1 MNTQKIIENKIYT
14 ISGLQVMFDRD
25 LADLYH
31 VEIRVLN
38 QAVKRNIDRF
48 PKEFMLQ
55 LSEEEFSNWKSSI
68 VISKENDDASLRSQF
83 VTLKGN
89 RGKHRK
95 YLPYAFTEQG
105 VAMISAVLRSDV
117 AVQVSIQIMQA
128 FVKMRAFLL
137 QNASVFQRLDKL
149 ERKQLKTDEKL
160 EQIFKALEAGQP
172 QPDKGIFFEGQI
184 FDAYVFVADIIKS
197 AKTDIVLIDNYVD
210 ETVLNLLAKRSINV
224 TASIYTKTISK
235 TLSLDPEK
243 HNAQYPAISIKPFAN
258 SHDRFLII
266 DRNQLYHLGASLK
279 DLGKKRFA
287 FSRMDSLVEQVLDKL
302 KKEEL

>member
-105 VAMISAVLRSDV
+105 VAMLSGVLNSDKAVNMNI
-117 AVQVSIQIMQA
+117 AI
-128 FVKMRAFLL
+128 MRAFVAVRQILL
-137 QNASVFQRLDKL
+137 KQNRQQR
-149 ERKQLKTDEKL
+149 QT
-160 EQIFKALEAGQP
+160 
-172 QPDKGIFFEGQI
+172 
-184 FDAYVFVADIIKS
+184 
-197 AKTDIVLIDNYVD
+197 
-210 ETVLNLLAKRSINV
+210 
-224 TASIYTKTISK
+224 
-235 TLSLDPEK
+235 
-243 HNAQYPAISIKPFAN
+243 
-258 SHDRFLII
+258 
-266 DRNQLYHLGASLK
+266 
-279 DLGKKRFA
+279 
-287 FSRMDSLVEQVLDKL
+287 
-302 KKEEL
+302 